1 VTDIR
6 LVYNN
11 QAGTPGYGSAD
22 IRLIGPDLDA
32 SDDLPTSIIISLE
45 TDRLADDADKLPQ
58 NETDR
63 RGWWADTYADNAGD
77 LIGSRLWLLFRST
90 TNDRTPLIAQGYI
103 LEALQW
109 LIQDGVAGSVDAK
122 CFFLPGATG
131 AVTQRRLGAIVT
143 IFLNGA
149 APLKMEFSWVWGQL
163 GIST

>member
-22 IRLIGPDLDA
+22 IRLVGPDLDTTQ
-32 SDDLPTSIIISLE
+32 DLATAVIVSLF
-45 TDRLADDADKLPQ
+45 TDRLADSSDKLPQ

-63 RGWWADTYADNAGD
+63 RGWWGDSYADNAGD
-77 LIGSRLWLLFRST
+77 LTGSRLWST
-90 TNDRTPLIAQGYI
+90 SNDRTPLIAQGYI

-109 LIQDGVAGSVDAK
+109 LIADGVAASVDAQ

-143 IFLNGA
+143 IFRQGL

-163 GIST
+163 GVST